1 MNIKFLK
8 TKLIFKK
15 PKKSD
20 FLIFD
25 ERSLVYLGFC
35 LKNNFE
41 IYYVRGEM
49 INIYNLIYTIIK
61 NGFTNLREN
70 YKLNYFKFVDP
81 KFVITAIDENHHFF
95 LLKDKYN
102 KPKYVSF
109 QRGLRNPNFL
119 PLLRKIR
126 KNNPKIEFKTDFSF
140 VLGSNDKYLMQR
152 YIKGKFYVSGSI
164 LNNIF
169 PIEKFVNDQNLN
181 EITFISSKKYISSE
195 DFSKHIDFNL
205 FSFLINYCQK
215 KNINLSYIS
224 KSGLEKKSKIHEI
237 FKSKSFKY
245 IPLRDFPLRN
255 KSKKKLNLNSYEKL
269 SNSKLIIFSDT
280 TLGHEFISK
289 GIKGICFR
297 RNFPSDNFCKK
308 YKKYGIYWSK
318 KIELKKFDKLINK
331 IFYMKQKEWDKK
343 IKKVSS
349 EILKYDYNNYD
360 NILVFKKIFNTS
372 LNKLFN
378 IKLIKNKYNYK

>member
-1 MNIKFLK
+1 MNIKFFK

-25 ERSLVYLGFC
+25 ERSLVYLGFF
-35 LKNNFE
+35 LKDNFE
-41 IYYVRGEM
+41 IYYVRGEL
-49 INIYNLIYTIIK
+49 INIYNLVYTIIN
-61 NGFTNLREN
+61 NGLTNLREN

-102 KPKYVSF
+102 KPKYISF

-119 PLLRKIR
+119 PLLRKIK
-126 KNNPKIEFKTDFSF
+126 KNKPKIKFKTDFSF

-164 LNNIF
+164 LNNVF
-169 PIEKFVNDQNLN
+169 PIKKIANDQKLN
-181 EITFISSKKYISSE
+181 EITFISSKKYISSK
-195 DFSKHIDFNL
+195 DFSEHIDFNL
-205 FSFLINYCQK
+205 FSYLIDYCQK
-215 KNINLSYIS
+215 KNIKLSYIS
-224 KSGLEKKSKIHEI
+224 KSSLEKKNKINEI
-237 FKSKSFKY
+237 FNSRFFKY
-245 IPLRDFPLRN
+245 IPLRN
-255 KSKKKLNLNSYEKL
+255 KHEKISNFNSYEKL

-289 GIKGICFR
+289 GNKGICFNT
-297 RNFPSDNFCKK
+297 NFPNEIFCKK

-318 KIELKKFDKLINK
+318 KIEFKKFDKVINK
-331 IFYMKQKEWDKK
+331 VFNMRQKEWDKK
-343 IKKVSS
+343 TKKVSS
-349 EILKYDYNNYD
+349 EILKYDYNNKD
-360 NILVFKKIFNTS
+360 NILIFKKVFNTS
-372 LNKLFN
+372 LNKLFK
-378 IKLIKNKYNYK
+378 IRSLKK